1 MITQEEMRKRIEL
14 KCLHI
19 AKMLLEKNKSYGNS
33 IAEPIN
39 VFSNLDPIKQVE
51 LRIDDKL
58 KRIKNNS
65 AGVDHKFKHEDSAF
79 DLIGYLILYEILKDL
94 DKEKNPPPAGA

>member
-1 MITQEEMRKRIEL
+1 MISQEEMRKRIEL
-14 KCLHI
+14 KCLNI

-58 KRIKNNS
+58 KRIRNNS
-65 AGVDHKFKHEDSAF
+65 IGVEHKYKHEDSSV

-94 DKEKNPPPAGA
+94 ENEKTPVTK

>member
-1 MITQEEMRKRIEL
+1 MTQEEMRKKIEN
-14 KCLHI
+14 KCFDI

-39 VFSNLDPIKQVE
+39 VFSGLDPIKQVE

-58 KRIKNNS
+58 KRIKNNTL
-65 AGVDHKFKHEDSAF
+65 GNDHKFKHEDSVR
-79 DLIGYLILYEILKDL
+79 DLIGYLVLYEILMDTA
-94 DKEKNPPPAGA
+94 KEQTTK

>member
-14 KCLHI
+14 KCLYL

-33 IAEPIN
+33 ISDTIN
-39 VFSNLDPIKQVE
+39 VFSDLDPIKQVE

-58 KRIKNNS
+58 KRIKNNNS
-65 AGVDHKFKHEDSAF
+65 GVDHQFKNEDSVT
-79 DLIGYLILYEILKDL
+79 DLIGYLILYSILIDESKP
-94 DKEKNPPPAGA
+94 KT

>member
-14 KCLHI
+14 KCLEI

-33 IAEPIN
+33 ISDPIN
-39 VFSNLDPIKQVE
+39 VFSNLNPIQQVE

-65 AGVDHKFKHEDSAF
+65 VGIDHKFKHEDSTF

-94 DKEKNPPPAGA
+94 DKEKS

>member
-1 MITQEEMRKRIEL
+1 MIKQEDMRSRIEN
-14 KCLHI
+14 KCLEI

-39 VFSNLDPIKQVE
+39 VFSSLDPIKQVE

-58 KRIKNNS
+58 KRIRNNS
-65 AGVDHKFKHEDSAF
+65 HGVEHNYKHEDSCL
-79 DLIGYLILYEILKDL
+79 DLIGYLVLYEILKDVSRAEQGT
-94 DKEKNPPPAGA
+94 K